1 MIRRPPRSTLFPYT
15 TLFRSARTGLELE
28 PLAQA
33 ALVDVLL
40 AASLIGN
47 DDFVFGVRFFHEE
60 ARREVR
66 LARGPAEL
74 TARRAGVAHHGANLS
89 GCGRLA
95 ERRHVERQAERRAA
109 PRHDLDPALFRLG
122 RARFAVLQVRGRD
135 LEPRARGG
143 GAAAVRSVARL
154 APRLEQRGAR
164 VGRQG
169 RVDGGGPRDGGGEGH
184 GSRGLFPARNILS
197 RPTEVPSRSGK
208 GRGGEEGRTRWA
220 PD

>member
-74 TARRAGVAHHGANLS
+74 TAQRAGVAHHGANLS

-143 GAAAVRSVARL
+143 GAAALPSA
-154 APRLEQRGAR
+154 APLSPRPGQRGAR
-164 VGRQG
+164 VGGQG
-169 RVDGGGPRDGGGEGH
+169 RVECEGPRDG
-184 GSRGLFPARNILS
+184 
-197 RPTEVPSRSGK
+197 
-208 GRGGEEGRTRWA
+208 RGGRRATLA
-220 PD
+220 SLP